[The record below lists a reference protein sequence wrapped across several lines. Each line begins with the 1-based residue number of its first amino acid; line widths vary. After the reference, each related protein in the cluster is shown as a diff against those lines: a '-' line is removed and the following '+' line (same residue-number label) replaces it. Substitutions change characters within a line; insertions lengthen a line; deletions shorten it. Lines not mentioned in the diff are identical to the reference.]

1 MIKQL
6 NKWKELSK
14 NDRKT
19 CKCTKFVIY
28 TATGFTHETYKSI
41 DRLKVIFKLW
51 SCINTLYQWFKM
63 CKVSPVW

>member
-1 MIKQL
+1 MNKQL

-14 NDRKT
+14 KDRKT

-41 DRLKVIFKLW
+41 DRLKVIFQTVVMYKHT
-51 SCINTLYQWFKM
+51 IPM
-63 CKVSPVW
+63 V